1 MSDVELVVFDMAGT
15 TVLDRDDVA
24 GVMAAA
30 LADAGAPVEIAAV
43 KPVMGHPKP
52 VAIAHLLAGRPGDVD
67 AIHRDFV
74 ARMIDHYRYE
84 PGIREVLGTSA
95 VFRWLRAHGVKIAL
109 DTGFSRPIAEAV
121 VDRLGFG
128 SKIDVLATSDEVAH
142 GRPYP
147 DLIYLAMERAGVTN
161 PALVVK
167 VGDTP
172 SDLQQ
177 GRAAGCGLVVGVTE
191 GSHTRDDLMKYSHDL
206 LLPTVASLPS
216 ALLPSVRERQRVA

>member
-24 GVMAAA
+24 HVMGAA
-30 LADAGAPVEIAAV
+30 LGDAGAPVDLAAV

-52 VAIAHLLAGRPGDVD
+52 VAIRHLLGGRPGDVD

-74 ARMIDHYRYE
+74 ARMIDHYRY
-84 PGIREVLGTSA
+84 GAGVREVLGTSA
-95 VFRWLRAHGVKIAL
+95 VFRWLRARGVKVAL

-121 VDRLGFG
+121 VDRLGFA
-128 SKIDVLATSDEVAH
+128 SKIDVLATSDEVAR

-147 DLIYLAMERAGVTN
+147 DLIFLAMERAGVRD

-172 SDLQQ
+172 SDLEQ

-191 GSHTRDDLMKYSHDL
+191 GSHTREELTKCSHDL

-216 ALLPSVRERQRVA
+216 ALLPSLTQRQRVA